1 VKTNDNNN
9 FLPYIQGK
17 TSMKA
22 KVLPLLMLAALSSSA
37 LAATPPNT
45 LVVVQSLDDIVSLD
59 PAEANELS
67 SIQTVPSLYQRL
79 VQADRDDPAKVEPVL
94 AESWQ
99 GDAVAKTLT
108 IKLRPQATFASGN
121 PLTADDVIFSFSRA
135 VKMNKSPAF
144 ILNVLGWQPDN
155 IDAQLKKIDDHSL
168 QLSWTANV
176 SPAVALNILS
186 TPIASIVDSKAV
198 QPNAKDGD
206 YGNAWLKMHSAGS
219 GPFKMRV
226 YQPHQAIVLDANPTS
241 PGSKPLL
248 KSIIIKSVP
257 DSATRRLLIQQGDA
271 DVARELGPDQTV
283 ALKNQP
289 GVKVLEIPSAEQNYL
304 VFNTGNTANPL
315 LKNPAFWEAARYLI
329 DYQGITKD
337 LLKGQYFVHQSFLP
351 VGLPGAL
358 KDNPFSFDP
367 AKAKAILAKAGITN
381 ASLTLDVENKPP
393 FITIAQALQASFA
406 EGGVKVELLPAA
418 GSQVYSRVRA
428 RQHQAAIRLWIP
440 DYFDAH
446 SNASAFAYNDGKT
459 STVAG
464 LNGWQIPQLNQ
475 QTLAAV
481 AEADPAKRTAL
492 YTAMQQELQR
502 SSPYVFIDQAKTE
515 VVLRDNV
522 KGYQQGLN
530 ADMVY
535 YDRVSK

>member
-1 VKTNDNNN
+1 
-9 FLPYIQGK
+9 
-17 TSMKA
+17 MKN
-22 KVLPLLMLAALSSSA
+22 KVLSLFVLAALSSTA
-37 LAATPPNT
+37 WAATPPNT
-45 LVVVQSLDDIVSLD
+45 LVVVQSLEDIVSLD

-79 VQADRDDPAKVEPVL
+79 VQADRDNPAKVIPVL

-99 GDAVAKTLT
+99 DDAAAKTLT
-108 IKLRPQATFASGN
+108 IKLRPQAAFSSGN
-121 PLTADDVIFSFSRA
+121 PLTADDVIFSYIRA

-144 ILNVLGWQPDN
+144 ILNVLGWQADN
-155 IDAQLKKIDDHSL
+155 IEQQLKKVDDHTV
-168 QLSWTANV
+168 QLSWTADV

-186 TPIASIVDSKAV
+186 TPIASIVDSKVV
-198 QPNAKDGD
+198 QANVKGD
-206 YGNAWLKMHSAGS
+206 DFGNTWLKLHSAGS

-241 PGSKPLL
+241 PGDKPLL
-248 KSIIIKSVP
+248 GNIIIKNVSDP
-257 DSATRRLLIQQGDA
+257 SARRLLIQQGDA
-271 DVARELGPDQTV
+271 DIARELGPDQTS

-289 GVKVLEIPSAEQNYL
+289 GVQVLEIPSAEQNYL
-304 VFNTGNTANPL
+304 VFNTGNQTNPL
-315 LKNPAFWEAARYLI
+315 LNNPAFWEAARYLV
-329 DYQGITKD
+329 DYQGITQD
-337 LLKGQYFVHQSFLP
+337 LLKGQYFIHQSFLP

-367 AKAKAILAKAGITN
+367 AKAKAILEKAGITN
-381 ASLTLDVENKPP
+381 ATLTLDVENKPP
-393 FITIAQALQASFA
+393 FITIAQSLQASFA
-406 EGGVKVELLPAA
+406 QGGVKLELLPAA
-418 GSQVYSRVRA
+418 GSQVYARVRA
-428 RQHQAAIRLWIP
+428 KQHQAAIRLWIP

-446 SNASAFAYNDGKT
+446 SNASTFAYNDGKS

-464 LNGWQIPQLNQ
+464 INSWQIPELSQ

-481 AEADPAKRTAL
+481 AEADPAKRAERYTAL
-492 YTAMQQELQR
+492 QQALQQ
-502 SSPYVFIDQAKTE
+502 SSPYVFIDQAKTQ